1 MRLIRL
7 LVDDD
12 ELDAV
17 IDTLDAESIDFVVT
31 DEHDR
36 EASVVEFPL
45 PVQAVDSVLDDLRD
59 NGFDDGQYTVI
70 ANAESATTEHF
81 DELEAQYVEG
91 SEETDSVAHE
101 EVRSKARSLLPDPRT
116 YYAMTVLSVLVA
128 TAGLL
133 LDSPAIVIG
142 SMAIAPQVGA
152 TMTASVGTVVGDRKM
167 IRAGARS
174 LACGLFVAV
183 IGAVVF
189 GWTLRVTGFFPPALD
204 VTTVQQI
211 SSRISPGLLS
221 LLLGLCAGAA
231 AAFGVATDLPLSLV
245 GVAIAAAVVPAAAAV
260 GIGVVWGLPIV
271 AFGAATL
278 LVINAAAIL
287 LAGTATLWYLGYRPE
302 GWTEGVVGANVSAG
316 ATRIAAV
323 TVVVLAAIVAVPGI
337 AVVDHVEL
345 ENTAN
350 GAVQD
355 TLERDQYRELSLLSV
370 QAEFTD
376 LGLLGESREITVEV
390 SRPAGERYPVLA
402 QAIGERIRERTD
414 GEFVVTVE
422 FVDRQEYAPQS

>member
-7 LVDDD
+7 LVSTGEVTSVTDVLDD
-12 ELDAV
+12 EN
-17 IDTLDAESIDFVVT
+17 IDYVAI

-36 EASVVEFPL
+36 DAVVVEFPL
-45 PVQAVDSVLDDLRD
+45 PVQAVDGILDTLREA
-59 NGFDDGQYTVI
+59 GFDDSIYTVI

-81 DELEAQYVEG
+81 DELEARYVEG
-91 SEETDSVAHE
+91 TEETDSVAHE
-101 EVRSKARSLLPDPRT
+101 EVRSKARSLLPDRRT
-116 YYAMTVLSVLVA
+116 YYAMTILSVLVA

-152 TMTASVGTVVGDRKM
+152 TMTASVGTVVGDRQM
-167 IRAGARS
+167 IRDGTRS
-174 LACGLFVAV
+174 LALGLLVAV
-183 IGAVVF
+183 VGAVVF
-189 GWTLRVTGFFPPALD
+189 GWALHVTGFFAPALD
-204 VTTVQQI
+204 VTTVEQI
-211 SSRISPGLLS
+211 SGRISPGFLS
-221 LLLGLCAGAA
+221 LLLGLCAGSA

-278 LVINAAAIL
+278 LVINAATIL

-302 GWTEGVVGANVSAG
+302 GWTEGALLSNFSAG
-316 ATRIAAV
+316 TTRIAVV
-323 TVVVLAAIVAVPGI
+323 TVVLLSAIVAVPGI
-337 AVVDHVEL
+337 AVVDHVRL

-350 GAVQD
+350 GAIQD
-355 TLERDQYRELSLLSV
+355 TLEQREYRELSLLSV

-376 LGLLGESREITVEV
+376 LGLLGTPQEITVRV
-390 SRPAGERYPVLA
+390 SRPVGERYPSLA
-402 QAIGERIRERTD
+402 TDIGERIRAETD
-414 GEFVVTVE
+414 GPISVSVE
-422 FVDRQEYAPQS
+422 FVDRQEYEEP